1 MRCSPHHLSNR
12 SRLLFFYLIYIF
24 YTLLKFSFA
33 KHLPFVKILKY
44 YSGAVLYNSV
54 LNFFL
59 KLIGKFVFQMCL
71 ICYLSFYVF
80 VCTRQFALQLPCQT
94 SLNSSLLTELV
105 KEYYIDRIPAR
116 LSM

>member
-1 MRCSPHHLSNR
+1 MRCSSPHHLSDR
-12 SRLLFFYLIYIF
+12 SRLLFFYLIYIL
-24 YTLLKFSFA
+24 YTPLKFSFA
-33 KHLPFVKILKY
+33 KNLPFVKILKY
-44 YSGAVLYNSV
+44 YNGAVLYNSDV
-54 LNFFL
+54 KFFSEINW
-59 KLIGKFVFQMCL
+59 K
-71 ICYLSFYVF
+71 